1 MKNYEKVNAVMG
13 YNRALNSRLNGVP
26 KRTAADIRKTE
37 EFKQSRKDAAV
48 DTVIWNTQEKAV
60 KDANANISAED
71 LEAAIIAMGYNKPET
86 EQETIERLQ
95 NEFLQVDQVTAY
107 QQFREELAESEKAV
121 DEMAEDCSNIPTVY
135 ITAGTTTTN
144 NRVYYTAREQ
154 YEAHRAITRENR
166 ERKRGASALERI
178 DANMNAWSAH
188 LEVYSRKFKR

>member
-1 MKNYEKVNAVMG
+1 MKNYEKANAVLG
-13 YNRALNSRLNGVP
+13 YNRALNCRLNSVP
-26 KRTAADIRKTE
+26 KRSVADIRKTD
-37 EFKQSRKDAAV
+37 EFKASRKDAAV

-60 KDANANISAED
+60 RDANANISAED
-71 LEAAIIAMGYNKPET
+71 LEAAILAMGYNKPET

-95 NEFLQVDQVTAY
+95 SEFLEVDKLTAY
-107 QQFREELAESEKAV
+107 QQFRAELDESAKAV
-121 DEMAEDCSNIPTVY
+121 DEIAEDNIPTVY
-135 ITAGTTTTN
+135 LTTNGTTTTS
-144 NRVYYTAREQ
+144 NRTYYTAREQ